1 MDVLIVSTH
10 GGGWELVLD
19 DRVVLLWSTSRK
31 KLEAVREV
39 LVKRDLTTL
48 TA

>member
-31 KLEAVREV
+31 KLEAV